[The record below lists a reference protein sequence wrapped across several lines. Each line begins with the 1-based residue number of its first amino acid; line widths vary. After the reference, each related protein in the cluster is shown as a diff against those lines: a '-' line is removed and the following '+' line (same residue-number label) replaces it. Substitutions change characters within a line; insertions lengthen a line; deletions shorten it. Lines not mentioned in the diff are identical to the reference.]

1 MLDGNVV
8 ASAEG
13 SMRGGLRRIDGRN
26 RIAAV
31 LSRPASIAA

>member
-8 ASAEG
+8 ASQEG
-13 SMRGGLRRIDGRN
+13 SMRGCLRIIDGRN
-26 RIAAV
+26 RITAV